1 MKQYVNE
8 YDEALDAL
16 TSGMLDTSDI
26 ELYMG
31 AIVKALKKQIPQ
43 KARNVFH
50 DTYGLARGMCPVCVN
65 STSEISLYCNMCGQ
79 RVFFDR
85 EDV

>member
-16 TSGMLDTSDI
+16 TIGMLDTSDI
-26 ELYMG
+26 EPYMG
-31 AIVKALKKQIPQ
+31 AIVSALKKQISMKPEPTLISN
-43 KARNVFH
+43 KMLYWYR
-50 DTYGLARGMCPVCVN
+50 CPICH
-65 STSEISLYCNMCGQ
+65 SGITKYYPYCGSCGQ
-79 RVFFDR
+79 LLDW

>member
-26 ELYMG
+26 EPYMG
-31 AIVKALKKQIPQ
+31 AIVGALKKQIPV
-43 KARNVFH
+43 KPKNVYCDPF
-50 DTYGLARGMCPVCVN
+50 GLVIGMCPVCFDQVCR
-65 STSEISLYCNMCGQ
+65 ISLYCNMCGQ
-79 RVFFDR
+79 RLDW

>member
-8 YDEALDAL
+8 YDEALNAL